1 MCACWCFRTWTRAGR
16 RLVPHRR
23 AAIHDVLAHDAVT
36 TRFSEALASF
46 AVTHAGSSTRI
57 ERAMLLAEP
66 PSIDGGELT
75 DKRSLNQKA
84 VLAASSGARGT
95 AVFGPGA
102 TRARSTTSPTDIGP
116 TMTLPL
122 LNVDALTA
130 IDVHVHL
137 EAPADDSAA
146 DRAARKYFGDSGA
159 ARDPQGL
166 AEYYRSRRMAF
177 VIFSVDER
185 LSGRP
190 QLSNDAVASFA
201 AANADVAIAFA
212 SIDPN
217 RGADGVREARE
228 LVSSGR
234 VRGLKL
240 HPPLQQFEPND
251 RLAYPLYEV
260 FAEARL
266 PVLFHTGHSGIGTGM
281 PGGGGI
287 RLKYGNPMPI
297 DDVAVDFPEM
307 PIILA
312 HPSFPWQDEAISI
325 CLHKPTVYIDLSG
338 WSPKYFSPTLVQYAN
353 TLLKH
358 KVLFGSDYPLLT
370 PDRWL
375 ADLEKT
381 GIREEVRPLILK
393 ENAMRL
399 FGLGHG
405 DATS

>member
-1 MCACWCFRTWTRAGR
+1 MT
-16 RLVPHRR
+16 P
-23 AAIHDVLAHDAVT
+23 AIFDVDT
-36 TRFSEALASF
+36 
-46 AVTHAGSSTRI
+46 
-57 ERAMLLAEP
+57 
-66 PSIDGGELT
+66 
-75 DKRSLNQKA
+75 
-84 VLAASSGARGT
+84 
-95 AVFGPGA
+95 
-102 TRARSTTSPTDIGP
+102 
-116 TMTLPL
+116 
-122 LNVDALTA
+122 LTA

-137 EAPADDSAA
+137 EPSADDSAA
-146 DRAARKYFGDSGA
+146 ARAARKYFGDSGA

-166 AEYYRSRRMAF
+166 AEYYRSRRMGF
-177 VIFSVDER
+177 VVFSVDER

-190 QLSNDAVASFA
+190 QLPNDAVASFA

-240 HPPLQQFEPND
+240 HPPLQQFEPNA
-251 RLAYPLYEV
+251 RMAYPLYEV

-281 PGGGGI
+281 PGGAGI

-353 TLLKH
+353 TLLKQ

-381 GIREEVRPLILK
+381 GIREDVRPLILK
-393 ENAMRL
+393 ENAVRL
-399 FGLGHG
+399 FGLKP
-405 DATS
+405 